1 MNNNGNINDEDI
13 QELKD
18 LIDNKYND
26 ILKIIEDLSNRIK
39 NGDLMDNKLD
49 ELLNKMKSE
58 KDNNMSKESS
68 EITKRKIS
76 GKEMGDDSENITD
89 LKNRIKELNKKVKE
103 IDSYFKNLFNNRMMS
118 LASIGV
124 LISCLVLTGSAV
136 WLTVNVTNSVDSVS
150 DSNVTK
156 VFLDDDMDRLHAVA
170 IGQDLLNV
178 DHVMEGYREQL
189 GDEIFKNMTGKG
201 NPFPYSYSITVDAET
216 MQNVDQYDKVVE
228 ELKKVK
234 LVRNGEELGGV
245 ASVNSHRELAQ
256 KLTTLSSLVTMMS
269 FWIILALAVISL
281 FIIANTIRMTMFS
294 HRFEISIMKSVGA
307 TNTFVRIPFII
318 EGAVIGLISA
328 ILSVVILFVLSNV
341 LPFKLTSFTDIM
353 WYVAGAFAAAG
364 IIVGV
369 LGSLLSISRFL
380 KREGNEILGW

>member
-1 MNNNGNINDEDI
+1 
-13 QELKD
+13 
-18 LIDNKYND
+18 
-26 ILKIIEDLSNRIK
+26 
-39 NGDLMDNKLD
+39 
-49 ELLNKMKSE
+49 
-58 KDNNMSKESS
+58 MSSF
-68 EITKRKIS
+68 
-76 GKEMGDDSENITD
+76 GY
-89 LKNRIKELNKKVKE
+89 LIKEG
-103 IDSYFKNLFNNRMMS
+103 FKNLFNNRMMS
-118 LASIGV
+118 IASIGV

-178 DHVMEGYREQL
+178 DHVIDVQMIEKDEAMEGYREQL

-201 NPFPYSYSITVDAET
+201 NPFPYSYRITVDAET
-216 MQNVDQYDKVVE
+216 MQNVDQYDTVVE
-228 ELKKVK
+228 ELKQVK
-234 LVRNGEELGGV
+234 LVRNGEVLGGV

-328 ILSVVILFVLSNV
+328 ILSVAILYVLSNVLIGAIKDV

-364 IIVGV
+364 IVVGV